1 MKTLFKYEGIWDSSA
16 LHKMSEQMDK
26 EKNMEEKRLGEG
38 RMEIWN
44 GGKSDGKG
52 GEKGMQRS
60 TGQFKSHKS
69 RNAEHCNEIKAVE
82 GRWQ

>member
-1 MKTLFKYEGIWDSSA
+1 
-16 LHKMSEQMDK
+16 MDK

-52 GEKGMQRS
+52 GEKGM
-60 TGQFKSHKS
+60 
-69 RNAEHCNEIKAVE
+69 
-82 GRWQ
+82 